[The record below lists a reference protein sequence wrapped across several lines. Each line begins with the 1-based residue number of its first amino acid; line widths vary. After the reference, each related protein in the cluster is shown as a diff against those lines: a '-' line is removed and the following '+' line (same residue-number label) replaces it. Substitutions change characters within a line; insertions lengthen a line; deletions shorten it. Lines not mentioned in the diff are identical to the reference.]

1 MQREVDGVG
10 ELGVEQAAPAG
21 GLADLPVVHGHAV
34 EGAHSS
40 IWNSHQPYCTLPR
53 CLWWPATVYLAS
65 QLLEVKW
72 QLSCCHDSLVSARPE
87 AQRCQSISVEH
98 SIGCLGHHIAV
109 CAFAMS
115 MGHYSCNL
123 LVLFIR
129 QSSHFGRLLNQV
141 R

>member
-53 CLWWPATVYLAS
+53 CNRLFGSPYCSVCIRNEYGS
-65 QLLEVKW
+65 LLL
-72 QLSCCHDSLVSARPE
+72 QSAR
-87 AQRCQSISVEH
+87 
-98 SIGCLGHHIAV
+98 
-109 CAFAMS
+109 AF
-115 MGHYSCNL
+115 H
-123 LVLFIR
+123 
-129 QSSHFGRLLNQV
+129 QTE
-141 R
+141 